1 MTKTKKILTIAIAVI
16 LIAAAIFFAVWSSV
30 GTRFDYSKYANN
42 VKIKAADYLGLVL
55 TVDLSKPKT
64 EGMYDAPTDDDVLAA
79 IADALYEFRTKK
91 EGSTT
96 AYEEYKDV
104 AIGRFDALYGN
115 YLGWY
120 YENPDDPTSEKI
132 YFTSGE
138 AMAKSTLQTFL
149 VGAGSY
155 GKGEG
160 KWFADQMIGK
170 LPKDYK
176 YSVVTAA
183 EGSNDI
189 IVPVDSIVYI
199 DYSWIKYE
207 VTGEGDSKVR
217 TEAGKSGDDKTLV
230 DEDLRVNLADP
241 QSFPGISGA
250 DFAAKLVGG
259 KVGTANKI
267 AFKTAAVTETVEG
280 AEGAEPTTKT
290 YEYDYTVIVN
300 FAIAEWTPFTTTYT
314 YPADSE
320 EKDIYG
326 NSLAG
331 KTVTFE
337 AVIEYFHDVPDLST
351 KFENKD
357 KKMESVITHDDYLNL
372 DADTSYYHDHEKG
385 SVADDDDH
393 RELEKLLS
401 ETEWNAL
408 TTKEQETYDAYLAA
422 YDEYLAKEYEAYVL
436 HNLTETYENNRKY
449 AAADAIWSKIV
460 EKAEITYPERAVKLA
475 YEERLDYYEYL
486 YNEGTSK
493 QNGKEVANRTL
504 YKNVGAYIEA
514 AYKTE
519 IKDMGVTGWEAFVK
533 AEAKESVA
541 HTLIVYYLYDKLDLQ
556 YDDETYSNIE
566 YMAMMYQ
573 LYGAGSFTQAQVKEA
588 AMFDCVLEYLY
599 ENAHI
604 TWKTVAD
611 APEGDAE

>member
-1 MTKTKKILTIAIAVI
+1 MTKTKRILTIAIAVI

-30 GTRFDYSKYANN
+30 GSRFDYSRYANN
-42 VKIKAADYLGLVL
+42 VKIDEVDYLGLVL
-55 TVDLSKPKT
+55 TVDLSKPSK
-64 EGMYDAPTDDDVLAA
+64 EGMYDEPTDDDVTAA
-79 IADALYEFRTKK
+79 IAEALYKFRTKK

-104 AIGRFDALYGN
+104 AIGRFDAIYCN
-115 YLGWY
+115 YLGR
-120 YENPDDPTSEKI
+120 YEDGKI
-132 YFTSGE
+132 FTSGE

-160 KWFADQMIGK
+160 KWFADQMIGL
-170 LPKDYK
+170 LPNASK
-176 YSVVTAA
+176 YTVAAPA
-183 EGSNDI
+183 EGQSDI
-189 IVPVDSIVYI
+189 IVVEGAVVYI

-217 TEAGKSGDDKTLV
+217 TEAGKSGDDKNLV
-230 DEDLRVNLADP
+230 DEDLRVDLANP
-241 QSFPGISGA
+241 QDFPGISGA
-250 DFAAKLVGG
+250 AFAEKIVGG

-267 AFKTAAVTETVEG
+267 TFTTTAASETVEG
-280 AEGAEPTTKT
+280 AEGTEPTTKT

-300 FAIAEWTPFTTTYT
+300 FAIDEWTPFEIDYT

-320 EKDIYG
+320 AKDIYG

-331 KTVTFE
+331 KAVTFE
-337 AVIEYFHDVPDLST
+337 VVVEYFHDVPDLGA

-357 KKMESVITHDDYLNL
+357 KKMESVVTHDDYLNL
-372 DADTSYYHDHEKG
+372 DADTSYYHNHEEG
-385 SVADDDDH
+385 AVADDEDH
-393 RELEKLLS
+393 RELDKLLS

-408 TTKEQETYDAYLAA
+408 TTKEHETYDAYVQA
-422 YDEYLAKEYEAYVL
+422 YDAYLAEEYRAYVL
-436 HNLTETYENNRKY
+436 HNLTETYQDNRMY
-449 AAADAIWSKIV
+449 AAADMIWSKIV

-514 AYKTE
+514 AYKSE
-519 IKDMGVTGWEAFVK
+519 IKEKGVSGWQAFVK

-541 HTLIVYYLYDKLDLQ
+541 HTLIVYHLYDKLDLQ
-556 YDDETYSNIE
+556 YDDETYSDIE

-573 LYGAGSFTQAQVKEA
+573 LYGAGSFTQEQVEEA
-588 AMFDCVLEYLY
+588 AMFDCILRYLY
-599 ENAHI
+599 ENADI

-611 APEGDAE
+611 ADEGTNE